1 MSKQSNNPTL
11 IGFTQQLKPEYWT
24 WASDPQ
30 NATALDCDAL
40 SLGSY
45 LVQRLEHFGCKVEAA
60 YAIVHDQ
67 DMREGWDEVNHCA
80 VMEPKPRHIH
90 GIVKFTDRKSS
101 ASLEQLATFLG
112 LELQYVEKPKAGR
125 YALDNMLAYL
135 IHAKYKDKH
144 QYKPEEVATIKGRDY
159 KDIELERRVSWLKGA
174 AEVKTKAAAVEV
186 EYLRERILEGDV
198 SREQVM
204 LTDALFMVYSRH
216 KTLLDEA
223 FVAYGQRRAYQAAAA
238 LRNGEFRTTVIYIWG
253 DAGSGKTHFAQ
264 EFMSKALAMAK
275 GMGERWHVYR
285 AATANPL
292 DDWQGQEVI
301 FLDDLRGSAMEAND
315 WLLLLDPVNA
325 SPARARYSNKQE
337 VAPRLIVLT
346 ATIPPDQ
353 YFFYTRNKG
362 NVDEAL
368 DQFIRR
374 LAAQVK
380 VQYVDEQRS
389 YFVSPVGRLEEP
401 RLLELGRDTHR
412 QIVEMSFGALG
423 TIEHSAEG
431 AVGAL
436 MGYLDAASPDIVFS
450 EADDWDVTQ
459 QHVESERV
467 RQVALEAAKQAK
479 ALPAASAGLPA
490 EEPAVEAAVEAEVVR
505 LVQVQAEQEACR
517 EAERERCLEKE
528 RQRTE
533 VIELRRAQLAKEGR
547 LDEMSKVIAK
557 SLRDSDYVIQ
567 SATGRR
573 ILPVQI
579 GAFVAILPAEEEVI
593 VKTVESPWTI

>member
-1 MSKQSNNPTL
+1 MSNGRFPTL

-40 SLGSY
+40 SLGTY
-45 LVQRLEHFGCKVEAA
+45 LVQRLEHFGCNVEAA

-90 GIVKFTDRKSS
+90 GIVKFADRKSS

-112 LELQYVEKPKAGR
+112 LEPQYVEKPKAGR

-135 IHAKYKDKH
+135 VHAKYKDKH

-275 GMGERWHVYR
+275 EMGERWRVYR

-459 QHVESERV
+459 QHVKSERV

-479 ALPAASAGLPA
+479 ALPAASADGPA
-490 EEPAVEAAVEAEVVR
+490 EEPAVEPAVEAAVVR
-505 LVQVQAEQEACR
+505 LVQVQAEQEARR
-517 EAERERCLEKE
+517 EAERERCLEEE

-533 VIELRRAQLAKEGR
+533 AIELRRAQLAKEGR
-547 LDEMSKVIAK
+547 LDEMSKVVAK
-557 SLRDSDYVIQ
+557 SIREGDYVIQ
-567 SATGRR
+567 SATGRK
-573 ILPVQI
+573 ILPVQV
-579 GAFVAILPAEEEVI
+579 GTFVAILPAEEEVI

>member
-135 IHAKYKDKH
+135 VHAKYKDKH

-517 EAERERCLEKE
+517 EAEREWCLDEE

-593 VKTVESPWTI
+593 VKTVENLWTI